1 MSEKKVSF
9 WRIFWPSLIAAIT
22 VSILGWGIWALII
35 GSALRVEPFEVASKT
50 VLHMT
55 LDGQIGER
63 TKASLNPTELKLDNQ
78 LGLATILFALKEA
91 KSDDNID
98 GVFLE
103 IDNLNCGMASAR
115 EIRNAIND
123 FEKSGKFVVA
133 YNGGEMVSM
142 KNYYLTSAANE
153 TYGFPSSN
161 MEFLGLG
168 GELMFFKGLL
178 DKLEIEMQVIRGSN
192 NDFKSAVEPFFRTNA
207 SDSSRMQTERYMT
220 SMWQTM
226 REDIAADRNV
236 SIEKLNDLAENASIV
251 SVSNAVKNNLIDAT
265 KYRDEVLSIIA
276 KKIKVKTSS
285 DIEFLS
291 FSKYAKERFYQDQTL
306 TKGDAPNIAVI
317 LAEGDISRTGE
328 GLTSEDI
335 CKLLKEAR
343 ENKTIK
349 TVVLRVNSPGGSA
362 LASDEIWREVQLTN
376 DKKEVIVS
384 MGDLAASGGYFI
396 AAPGTTIFAEPN
408 TITGSIGV
416 FGVIPYIGA
425 MLENKLGISFDPI
438 GTNTHSVMSLNR
450 RLSEDERR
458 TIQQEVDK
466 IYDRFKEVVAIGRG
480 MTLEQVGIVARG
492 RVWTGTDALKIGLI
506 DQLGG
511 LQDAIAY
518 AAKKA
523 GISKKKVL
531 FYPIAEKD
539 NLTAIIEAIEEST
552 ESIKIKNKQLPES
565 ILKYYGNLKK
575 IESISGIQM
584 RMPLV
589 PQFN

>member
-1 MSEKKVSF
+1 
-9 WRIFWPSLIAAIT
+9 
-22 VSILGWGIWALII
+22 
-35 GSALRVEPFEVASKT
+35 
-50 VLHMT
+50 
-55 LDGQIGER
+55 
-63 TKASLNPTELKLDNQ
+63 
-78 LGLATILFALKEA
+78 
-91 KSDDNID
+91 
-98 GVFLE
+98 
-103 IDNLNCGMASAR
+103 
-115 EIRNAIND
+115 
-123 FEKSGKFVVA
+123 
-133 YNGGEMVSM
+133 MV
-142 KNYYLTSAANE
+142 
-153 TYGFPSSN
+153 
-161 MEFLGLG
+161 
-168 GELMFFKGLL
+168 
-178 DKLEIEMQVIRGSN
+178 I
-192 NDFKSAVEPFFRTNA
+192 
-207 SDSSRMQTERYMT
+207 
-220 SMWQTM
+220 
-226 REDIAADRNV
+226 
-236 SIEKLNDLAENASIV
+236 
-251 SVSNAVKNNLIDAT
+251 
-265 KYRDEVLSIIA
+265 
-276 KKIKVKTSS
+276 
-285 DIEFLS
+285 
-291 FSKYAKERFYQDQTL
+291 
-306 TKGDAPNIAVI
+306 
-317 LAEGDISRTGE
+317 
-328 GLTSEDI
+328 
-335 CKLLKEAR
+335 
-343 ENKTIK
+343 
-349 TVVLRVNSPGGSA
+349 
-362 LASDEIWREVQLTN
+362 
-376 DKKEVIVS
+376 
-384 MGDLAASGGYFI
+384 FI

-565 ILKYYGNLKK
+565 ILKYYENLKK

>member
-1 MSEKKVSF
+1 M
-9 WRIFWPSLIAAIT
+9 
-22 VSILGWGIWALII
+22 
-35 GSALRVEPFEVASKT
+35 
-50 VLHMT
+50 
-55 LDGQIGER
+55 
-63 TKASLNPTELKLDNQ
+63 
-78 LGLATILFALKEA
+78 
-91 KSDDNID
+91 
-98 GVFLE
+98 
-103 IDNLNCGMASAR
+103 C
-115 EIRNAIND
+115 IR
-123 FEKSGKFVVA
+123 
-133 YNGGEMVSM
+133 
-142 KNYYLTSAANE
+142 
-153 TYGFPSSN
+153 
-161 MEFLGLG
+161 
-168 GELMFFKGLL
+168 
-178 DKLEIEMQVIRGSN
+178 
-192 NDFKSAVEPFFRTNA
+192 
-207 SDSSRMQTERYMT
+207 
-220 SMWQTM
+220 
-226 REDIAADRNV
+226 DR
-236 SIEKLNDLAENASIV
+236 
-251 SVSNAVKNNLIDAT
+251 
-265 KYRDEVLSIIA
+265 
-276 KKIKVKTSS
+276 
-285 DIEFLS
+285 
-291 FSKYAKERFYQDQTL
+291 
-306 TKGDAPNIAVI
+306 
-317 LAEGDISRTGE
+317 
-328 GLTSEDI
+328 
-335 CKLLKEAR
+335 
-343 ENKTIK
+343 
-349 TVVLRVNSPGGSA
+349 
-362 LASDEIWREVQLTN
+362 
-376 DKKEVIVS
+376 
-384 MGDLAASGGYFI
+384 GDLAASGGYFI

-539 NLTAIIEAIEEST
+539 NLTAIIEAIEESA

-565 ILKYYGNLKK
+565 ILKYYENLKK